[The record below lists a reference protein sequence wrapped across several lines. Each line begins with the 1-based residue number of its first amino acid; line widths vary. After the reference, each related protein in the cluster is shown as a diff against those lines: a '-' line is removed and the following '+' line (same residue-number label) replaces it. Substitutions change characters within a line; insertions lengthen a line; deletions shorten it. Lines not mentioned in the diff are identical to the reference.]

1 MADKPEGEK
10 KDEVPAFRISPKKVD
25 DSWKEEARREREAA
39 ARAAESG
46 GPAAGRGAA
55 ESAKA
60 RKPAAQDHGHEHSA
74 HDHGHEHGAHDH
86 GHEHG
91 PHDHGNEHGEA
102 EEEES
107 AEAKPK
113 GTPAEQQATRLF
125 MSFLAGLA
133 QQALM
138 QMGEIE
144 NPFSGQRE
152 MDLQGARGTIELLAV
167 IQAKTKGNLTED
179 EDSALRDALR
189 DLKMRYVEIAQ
200 EMQRQM
206 AAQVAKAGGL
216 KPGPGGT
223 IGKRKG

>member
-1 MADKPEGEK
+1 MADSEQEKK

-25 DSWKEEARREREAA
+25 DAWKEEARREREAA
-39 ARAAESG
+39 AHAGESGQAAKRPAPAAEQ
-46 GPAAGRGAA
+46 PR
-55 ESAKA
+55 AK
-60 RKPAAQDHGHEHSA
+60 AQDHGHEHA
-74 HDHGHEHGAHDH
+74 HGAHDH

-91 PHDHGNEHGEA
+91 HEQGHEHGHSHG
-102 EEEES
+102 EEEGE
-107 AEAKPK
+107 EAGPK
-113 GTPAEQQATRLF
+113 GSPAEQQQTRMF
-125 MSFLAGLA
+125 MTFLAGLA

-152 MDLQGARGTIELLAV
+152 LDLQGARGTIELLTV
-167 IQAKTKGNLTED
+167 LQNKTKGNLTED
-179 EDSALRDALR
+179 EDAGLRDAIR

-206 AAQVAKAGGL
+206 AQQVAKAGGAM

>member
-1 MADKPEGEK
+1 VIFMADKEEEK
-10 KDEVPAFRISPKKVD
+10 KDEVPSFRISPKKVD

-39 ARAAESG
+39 ARAESG
-46 GPAAGRGAA
+46 KASPAGRAA
-55 ESAKA
+55 PEPPAQRASA
-60 RKPAAQDHGHEHSA
+60 PA

-91 PHDHGNEHGEA
+91 HAHDGED
-102 EEEES
+102 EGE
-107 AEAKPK
+107 EAKPK
-113 GTPAEQQATRLF
+113 GTPAEQQQTRMF

-152 MDLQGARGTIELLAV
+152 VDLQGARGTIELLTI
-167 IQAKTKGNLTED
+167 IQNKTKGNLTED
-179 EDSALRDALR
+179 EDAALKDAVR
-189 DLKMRYVEIAQ
+189 DLKMRYVEITQ

-206 AAQVAKAGGL
+206 AQQAAKAAGAM

-223 IGKRKG
+223 IGRRKG